1 MPGFLAACLLLVVAS
16 CLDGRSPTIDPTE
29 TSPTAP
35 TGDTAMPATLR
46 VAFLRAQ
53 QKADGYDFRSDAAG
67 TLRGRAGARGA
78 TAAVAATARG
88 VRLSRDDDGGL
99 EAGGERTAR
108 DRGGLRGACA
118 GGRGRPGAAARRG
131 GPREGRLRRPRGGR
145 CGGAGALGAYGGAR
159 GRRGAGDR

>member
-46 VAFLRAQ
+46 MAFLRAQ
-53 QKADGYDFRSDAAG
+53 QKAAGYDFRSDAAG
-67 TLRGRAGARGA
+67 TLRGRAGADVA
-78 TAAVAATARG
+78 TAAVAATPGG

-99 EAGGERTAR
+99 ELGVETTSVGRDGSTVTTASRSATSPAPSGSSRAG
-108 DRGGLRGACA
+108 
-118 GGRGRPGAAARRG
+118 
-131 GPREGRLRRPRGGR
+131 
-145 CGGAGALGAYGGAR
+145 
-159 GRRGAGDR
+159 